1 MMEEFD
7 RQLAAFLTYLQVEK
21 GYADNTL
28 AAYKRDLK
36 QFGVY
41 LQENETDLAEV
52 DYRQAR
58 HFLVY
63 LQNKGLSKSSIAR
76 KSASLKSFYRF
87 LKQDEVIEDDSVA
100 LLSAPK
106 KAKRLPETASQV
118 DMEEFFE
125 TFMHK
130 TDPISLRDRAI
141 FELLYG
147 SGLRVSELVA
157 LDTTDVS
164 HIDRLLRVMGKGS
177 KERLVPVGTKAKEA
191 INAYLAEGRDRLDK
205 KHDTQALFLN
215 QQGGRLTTR
224 GVEYLLEQ
232 YIKKGA
238 LHYHL
243 TPHGFRHSFATHL
256 LDNGA
261 DLRVIQELL
270 GHESLSTTQIYT
282 EVSKTQIQHVYFKAH
297 PRA

>member
-1 MMEEFD
+1 MGEFEQ
-7 RQLAAFLTYLQVEK
+7 QLTAFLTYLKIEK
-21 GYADNTL
+21 GYAENTL
-28 AAYKRDLK
+28 AAYRRDLT
-36 QFGVY
+36 QFGDY
-41 LQENETDLAEV
+41 LKENEETLQDI

-76 KSASLKSFYRF
+76 KSASLKCFFRF
-87 LKQDEVIEDDSVA
+87 LKQDEVIADNSVA

-106 KAKRLPETASQV
+106 KAKRLPATASQM

-125 TFMHK
+125 IFLNK

-157 LDTTDVS
+157 LDVGQ
-164 HIDRLLRVMGKGS
+164 IYAMERLLRVMGKGN
-177 KERLVPVGTKAKEA
+177 KERLVPVGGKAREA
-191 INAYLAEGRDRLDK
+191 LKAYLERGRDHLDK

-224 GVEYLLEQ
+224 GVEYLLDQ

-238 LHYHL
+238 MHYHIS
-243 TPHGFRHSFATHL
+243 PHGFRHSFATHL

-270 GHESLSTTQIYT
+270 GHESLSTTQVYT

>member
-7 RQLAAFLTYLQVEK
+7 RQLAAFLTYLRVEK
-21 GYADNTL
+21 GYAENTL
-28 AAYKRDLK
+28 AAYKRDMN
-36 QFGVY
+36 QFGLY
-41 LQENETDLAEV
+41 LAENEETLGDV

-76 KSASLKSFYRF
+76 KSASLKCFFRF
-87 LKQDEVIEDDSVA
+87 LKQDEVIDDDSVA

-106 KAKRLPETASQV
+106 KAKRLPQTASQV
-118 DMEEFFE
+118 DMEDFFAA
-125 TFMHK
+125 FMNK
-130 TDPISLRDRAI
+130 NDPISLRDRAL

-157 LDTTDVS
+157 LDVKDVS
-164 HIDRLLRVMGKGS
+164 GMGRLLRVMGKGS
-177 KERLVPVGTKAKEA
+177 KERLVPVGSKAKEA
-191 INAYLAEGRDRLDK
+191 LSAYLADGRDHLDK
-205 KHDTQALFLN
+205 KHDTPALFLN
-215 QQGGRLTTR
+215 QQGGRLSTR

-238 LHYHL
+238 LHYHMS
-243 TPHGFRHSFATHL
+243 PHGFRHSFATHL